1 MYGVVVLLMLWQ
13 FRMPIVLPDMLVLVL
28 VGMLLCLLVLLLV
41 VHLSM
46 ICMPSFFVVLVVVI

>member
-1 MYGVVVLLMLWQ
+1 
-13 FRMPIVLPDMLVLVL
+13 MPIVLPDMLVLVL